1 VQRDADRDPSAR
13 TTAGTSCEG
22 FLIRIERHEK
32 GPRLYF
38 AGRRLHECHA
48 GLVLLALALVVRLV
62 HFGDERAPTGVVAG
76 IALLG
81 AYMMIKDARDFVP
94 RWRDTASWSMGIHR
108 REFALR
114 PTPRASWAP
123 AVIGALVMLAG
134 VANIVAAIRPE
145 LQSRSGTV
153 NTLMGESVRG
163 SIHAATLPLGLL
175 LVVTGTYLARRR
187 RGAWLVALILLIA
200 TGPIALLHRDV
211 DGAVVAW
218 SLALTLAVTGNAFTV
233 RRDPHAIRAAFT
245 RIPIIGGVAVMTAVA
260 TILAAHRHVTPGL
273 TTSRMMRETA
283 DLMTFQNGP
292 LSFGSHVHWIPLGI
306 GLVSA
311 AALIAGL
318 APLLR
323 PLAHP
328 RHPAP
333 DSARAR
339 AHRLVTRYGDDSLSF
354 FKLRKDLHYLFSADR
369 RAFLGYRVRGGVL
382 VVSGD
387 PVGPTSAIPELVRE
401 LFAFARDHGLTV
413 AAVGASAAMA
423 DTYREAGMRAIYIG
437 DEAIVDTKT
446 FSLDGRPIRKVRQSV
461 ARIERAGFQL
471 SVSRIG
477 DLSRGELDALES
489 VSERWRAG
497 APERGFSMT
506 VDELGGY
513 GQADSRVIVATDVD
527 GHPRGFLH
535 LVPCAGRPAM
545 SLSLMRRDPDTPNGL
560 IEFMIARGIAE
571 LRDQGIEEISLNFV
585 AFGRVLR
592 TPRSVSQRALRRVL
606 VHFDRWFQIA
616 RLQQFNAKFFPRWVP
631 RYAMVEGWHSAPRA
645 GLAIMDLEGQ
655 LPHLSPAPSP
665 TGTAPGSAAST
676 TAPETA

>member
-1 VQRDADRDPSAR
+1 V
-13 TTAGTSCEG
+13 
-22 FLIRIERHEK
+22 FI
-32 GPRLYF
+32 
-38 AGRRLHECHA
+38 AGRRVHECHA
-48 GLVLLALALVVRLV
+48 GLVLLALALLVRLI
-62 HFGDERAPTGVVAG
+62 HFGDERVPTGVIAG
-76 IALLG
+76 VALLG
-81 AYMMIKDARDFVP
+81 AYMVIKDARDFVP

-134 VANIVAAIRPE
+134 VANIVSAVRPE
-145 LQSRSGTV
+145 LQSRSSTV
-153 NTLMGESVRG
+153 NTLMSESVRG
-163 SIHAATLPLGLL
+163 SIHAAALPLGLL

-187 RGAWLVALILLIA
+187 RGAWLVALILLVI
-200 TGPIALLHRDV
+200 TGTVAFVHRDV
-211 DGAVVAW
+211 DGGVVAW

-233 RRDPHAIRAAFT
+233 RRDPHAIRAALT
-245 RIPIIGGVAVMTAVA
+245 RIPIIGGVAVLTAVG
-260 TILAAHRHVTPGL
+260 TILAAHRHVSPGL
-273 TTSRMMRETA
+273 TAPRLVRETA

-292 LSFGSHVHWIPLGI
+292 LAFGTHTHWVPLGI

-311 AALIAGL
+311 AALIAAA

-354 FKLRKDLHYLFSADR
+354 FKLRKDLHYLFSVDR

-387 PVGPTSAIPELVRE
+387 PVGPAVAIPELVRE
-401 LFAFARDHGLTV
+401 LFAFAREHGLQV

-423 DTYREAGMRAIYIG
+423 DIYREAGMRAIYIG

-461 ARIERAGFQL
+461 ARIERAGYQL
-471 SVSRIG
+471 RVARMG
-477 DLSRGELDALES
+477 DISGAELDALER

-513 GQADSRVIVATDVD
+513 GQADSRVVIARDAE

-545 SLSLMRRDPDTPNGL
+545 SLSLMRRDPETPNGL
-560 IEFMIARGIAE
+560 IEFMIARGIAA
-571 LRDQGIEEISLNFV
+571 LRDEGIEEISLNFV

-592 TPRSVSQRALRRVL
+592 TPRTLPQRALRRAL
-606 VHFDRWFQIA
+606 VHFDRWFQIT
-616 RLQQFNAKFFPRWVP
+616 RLQQFNSKFFPRWVP
-631 RYAMVEGWHSAPRA
+631 RYAMVEGLRSAPRA

-655 LPHLSPAPSP
+655 LPHLSSIPGPSGAAASTAGTTA
-665 TGTAPGSAAST
+665 TGTA
-676 TAPETA
+676 

>member
-1 VQRDADRDPSAR
+1 MQRDADVLPRFR
-13 TTAGTSCEG
+13 TTVRTGFEG
-22 FLIRIERHEK
+22 LLIRIERHAK
-32 GPRLYF
+32 GPRLF
-38 AGRRLHECHA
+38 IAGRRVHECHA
-48 GLVLLALALVVRLV
+48 GLVLLALALLMRVVHV
-62 HFGDERAPTGVVAG
+62 GDERAPTGLVAG
-76 IALLG
+76 IAILG
-81 AYMMIKDARDFVP
+81 AYMTVKDARDFVP

-123 AVIGALVMLAG
+123 AVIGALVVLAG
-134 VANIVAAIRPE
+134 VANIVAAVRPE
-145 LQSRSGTV
+145 LQSRSATV
-153 NTLMGESVRG
+153 NTLMSESVRG
-163 SIHAATLPLGLL
+163 SIHAAALPLGLL
-175 LVVTGTYLARRR
+175 LVVAGTYLARRR
-187 RGAWLVALILLIA
+187 RGAWMLALVLLVI
-200 TGPIALLHRDV
+200 TGPIALLHRDL
-211 DGAVVAW
+211 DGAVLAW

-233 RRDPHAIRAAFT
+233 GRDPRAVPAALA
-245 RIPIIGGVAVMTAVA
+245 RIPMIAAVAVLTALG
-260 TILAAHRHVTPGL
+260 TILAAYRHVTPGL
-273 TTSRMMRETA
+273 TASRLFRETA

-292 LSFGSHVHWIPLGI
+292 LTFGSHAHWVPLGV
-306 GLVSA
+306 GLVST
-311 AALIAGL
+311 AALIAAV

-328 RHPAP
+328 RQPAP

-339 AHRLVTRYGDDSLSF
+339 AHRLVARYGDDSLSF

-387 PVGPTSAIPELVRE
+387 PVGPPDAIPELVRD
-401 LFAFARDHGLTV
+401 LFAFARDHGLRV

-423 DTYREAGMRAIYIG
+423 DTYRGAGMRAIYIG
-437 DEAIVDTKT
+437 DEAIVDTKR

-471 SVSRIG
+471 RVGRLG
-477 DLSRGELDALES
+477 DMSGAELAALER

-497 APERGFSMT
+497 APERGFSMS

-513 GQADSRVIVATDVD
+513 GQDDSRVIVASDAD
-527 GHPRGFLH
+527 GCPRGFLH

-545 SLSLMRRDPDTPNGL
+545 SLSLMRRDPETPNGL
-560 IEFMIARGIAE
+560 VEFMIARGILE
-571 LRDQGIEEISLNFV
+571 LCDQGIEEISLNFV

-592 TPRSVSQRALRRVL
+592 TPGTLLERTLRRIL
-606 VHFDRWFQIA
+606 VRFDRWFQIQ

-631 RYAMVEGWHSAPRA
+631 RYAMAEGWLSAPRA

-655 LPHLSPAPSP
+655 LPRLSPATAPVAPGNAAGSTA
-665 TGTAPGSAAST
+665 TGTA
-676 TAPETA
+676 